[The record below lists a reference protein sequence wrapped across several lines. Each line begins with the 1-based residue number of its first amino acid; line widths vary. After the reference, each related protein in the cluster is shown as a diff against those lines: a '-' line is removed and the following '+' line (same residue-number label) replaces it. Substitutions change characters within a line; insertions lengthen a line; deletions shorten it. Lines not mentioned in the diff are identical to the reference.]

1 MLKLLNL
8 NTSTAHLT
16 AILLGL
22 ALASFRSTLHLS
34 TSPGCSPLTKMSDD
48 EFQLPEFMNGVNVSK
63 QSPHKRP
70 RPPAAASSASG
81 RAVVDEIK
89 ELVMATAELS
99 VETKVE
105 NREMWAM
112 LVRTVLTDAESP
124 PVVAGLAAG
133 TEHNKLVASKKGAN
147 VGAAHTKICLA
158 FMQALLQTK
167 DFKDLAA
174 DHPLKA
180 IIMDWWKSVRP
191 WTPDKLAEQLMNFKL
206 TKPRVASKVDGLATY
221 AKLQIAFH
229 KDSQEVALRLVQFME
244 EQGAILKVGTAPQTT
259 KGRKVR
265 DLLGKMINK

>member
-1 MLKLLNL
+1 ML
-8 NTSTAHLT
+8 A
-16 AILLGL
+16 L
-22 ALASFRSTLHLS
+22 ALASFRSILRLC
-34 TSPGCSPLTKMSDD
+34 TSPGSSPLLSKMSDD
-48 EFQLPEFMNGVNVSK
+48 EFQLPGFMNGVSLNK
-63 QSPHKRP
+63 QPSPHKRP
-70 RPPAAASSASG
+70 RGQAAASSGG

-89 ELVMATAELS
+89 ELVMATAELT

-124 PVVAGLAAG
+124 PVIAGLAAG
-133 TEHNKLVASKKGAN
+133 TEHNKLVAKQKGAN

-180 IIMDWWKSVRP
+180 IIVDWWRLMRT
-191 WTPDKLAEQLMNFKL
+191 WTPDKLAEQLMIFKL

-244 EQGAILKVGTAPQTT
+244 EQGAVVKVGTAPQST
-259 KGRKVR
+259 KERKVR
-265 DLLGKMINK
+265 DLLGKMINQ